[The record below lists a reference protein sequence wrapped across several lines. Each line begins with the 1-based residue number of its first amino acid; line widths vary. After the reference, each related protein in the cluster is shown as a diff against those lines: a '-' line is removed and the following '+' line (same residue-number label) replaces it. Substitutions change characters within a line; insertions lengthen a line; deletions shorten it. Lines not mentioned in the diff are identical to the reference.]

1 VLAIAVLSYAA
12 RFTATDEPTPA
23 DLFFR
28 WSTVV
33 TTLVLDGIV
42 LFAVLAIARG
52 LRLGDVLALRRPVSW
67 RDAATIGVAA
77 LVLIYAVSLVEEVV
91 IGHAG
96 REQAV
101 PQFWDPSRTT
111 EFAANVAM
119 LAVFVPIVEE
129 SLTRGLGFFLLEPF
143 GRSTA
148 ILGTALAFAVAHGAV
163 VDLPWVLATGL
174 GLGYLRARTGSL
186 YPCLLLHG
194 AVNAIAVLASAA
206 IAPPPV

>member
-1 VLAIAVLSYAA
+1 MLAIAALSYRA
-12 RFTATDEPTPA
+12 RFAATDVPLSP

-42 LFAVLAIARG
+42 LLLVLAIARG
-52 LRLGDVLALRRPVSW
+52 LPAREVFALRPPRSW
-67 RDAATIGVAA
+67 GDAAATALAA
-77 LVLIYAVSLVEEVV
+77 LVLIYAVSLTLELL
-91 IGHAG
+91 IGHSG

-101 PQFWDPSRTT
+101 PQFWDPTRASA
-111 EFAANVAM
+111 FAANVAM

-143 GRSTA
+143 GRGVA
-148 ILGTALAFAVAHGAV
+148 ILGTALAFAVAHGAI

-174 GLGYLRARTGSL
+174 GLGYLRARSDSL
-186 YPCLLLHG
+186 YPCLMLHG
-194 AVNAIAVLASAA
+194 TVNAIAVLASAA
-206 IAPPPV
+206 IAPPV